1 MKVFIINL
9 ERSLDR
15 KEHMKKQIQKLFEK
29 NPSLKNKLEFIF
41 FKAIDAK
48 NKEHL
53 EFKDHFPWWGSWV
66 YGKDLDLGNTACFV
80 SHYKLWQECV
90 KLDEPI
96 IILEDD
102 VEFSDEFLNNGE
114 EYIDELLKSE
124 YEYIRLCYLFDKR
137 LYFLSESY
145 GGGYYLS
152 FKNLSGAQGYVLK
165 PSAAKKFIS
174 KAQFI
179 YIPVDDYMDK
189 FYKHKVLN
197 IIKKPLLLKH
207 SLELQSNISQ
217 LGRNNSQKIKIYRKI
232 IREIFRFYS
241 SILRLSS
248 IIYIKNRL
256 KLK

>member
-114 EYIDELLKSE
+114 EYIDGLLKSE

-145 GGGYYLS
+145 GGGGYYLS
-152 FKNLSGAQGYVLK
+152 FKNLSGTQGYVLK

-179 YIPVDDYMDK
+179 YMSVDDYMDK
-189 FYKHKVLN
+189 IYKHKVLN

-217 LGRNNSQKIKIYRKI
+217 LGRNSQKIKIYRKI

-241 SILRLSS
+241 NILVVIYCIYKKSI
-248 IIYIKNRL
+248 KA
-256 KLK
+256 

>member
-15 KEHMKKQIQKLFEK
+15 KEHIQKQIQKLFEK
-29 NPSLKNKLEFIF
+29 NLSLKNKLEFIF

-66 YGKDLDLGNTACFV
+66 LGRELSDGEKACFA

-102 VEFSDEFLNNGE
+102 VEFSDEFLIMGQ
-114 EYIDELLKSE
+114 EYIDELLKSK

-137 LYFLSESY
+137 LYFLSE
-145 GGGYYLS
+145 GGYYLS
-152 FKNLSGAQGYVLK
+152 FEKLAGTQGYVLQV
-165 PSAAKKFIS
+165 SAAVKFL
-174 KAQFI
+174 KYAKNWI
-179 YIPVDDYMDK
+179 YAVDDYMDM
-189 FYKHKVLN
+189 FYKHNVLN
-197 IIKKPLLLKH
+197 IVKKPLLLKH
-207 SLELQSNISQ
+207 DCRIESSISQ
-217 LGRNNSQKIKIYRKI
+217 AGRLFLKAKFYRKI
-232 IREIFRFYS
+232 IREIFRLSRNILKLSCAFYS
-241 SILRLSS
+241 
-248 IIYIKNRL
+248 KK
-256 KLK
+256 KLDNN

>member
-53 EFKDHFPWWGSWV
+53 EFKDHFPWWASWV
-66 YGKDLDLGNTACFV
+66 LGRELSDGEKACFA

-102 VEFSDEFLNNGE
+102 VEFSDEFLNNGV
-114 EYIDELLKSE
+114 EYIDELLKSK

-137 LYFLSESY
+137 LYFLNE
-145 GGGYYLS
+145 GGYYLS
-152 FKNLSGAQGYVLK
+152 FEKLAGTQGYVLQV
-165 PSAAKKFIS
+165 SAAVKFL
-174 KAQFI
+174 KYAKNWI
-179 YIPVDDYMDK
+179 YAVDDYMDM
-189 FYKHKVLN
+189 FYKHNVLN
-197 IIKKPLLLKH
+197 IVKKPLLLKH
-207 SLELQSNISQ
+207 DCRIESSISQ
-217 LGRNNSQKIKIYRKI
+217 AGRLFLKAKFYRKI
-232 IREIFRFYS
+232 IREIFRLS
-241 SILRLSS
+241 RNILKLSCAF
-248 IIYIKNRL
+248 YIKK
-256 KLK
+256 KLDIN

>member
-29 NPSLKNKLEFIF
+29 NPNLKNKLEFIF

-53 EFKDHFPWWGSWV
+53 EFKDHFPWWASWV
-66 YGKDLDLGNTACFV
+66 LGRELSDGEKAAFA

-102 VEFSDEFLNNGE
+102 VEFSDEFLNNGV
-114 EYIDELLKSE
+114 EYIDELLKSK

-137 LYFLSESY
+137 LYFLSE
-145 GGGYYLS
+145 GGYYLS
-152 FKNLSGAQGYVLK
+152 FEKLSGAQGYVLQVN
-165 PSAAKKFIS
+165 AAKKFL
-174 KAQFI
+174 KYAKNWI
-179 YIPVDDYMDK
+179 YAVDDYMDM
-189 FYKHKVLN
+189 FYKHNVLN
-197 IIKKPLLLKH
+197 IVKKPLLLKH
-207 SLELQSNISQ
+207 DCRIESSISQ
-217 LGRNNSQKIKIYRKI
+217 AGRLFLKAKFYRKI
-232 IREIFRFYS
+232 IREIFRLS
-241 SILRLSS
+241 RNILKLSCAF
-248 IIYIKNRL
+248 YIKK
-256 KLK
+256 KLDIN

>member
-15 KEHMKKQIQKLFEK
+15 KEHMQKQIQKLFEK

-53 EFKDHFPWWGSWV
+53 EFKDHFPWWASWV
-66 YGKDLDLGNTACFV
+66 LGRELSDGEKACFA

-102 VEFSDEFLNNGE
+102 VEFSDEFLNNGV
-114 EYIDELLKSE
+114 EYIDELLKSK

-137 LYFLSESY
+137 LYFLNES
-145 GGGYYLS
+145 GYYLS
-152 FKNLSGAQGYVLK
+152 FEKLAGTQGYVLK
-165 PSAAKKFIS
+165 PSAANKFIS
-174 KAQFI
+174 KAKFI
-179 YIPVDDYMDK
+179 YTPVDDYMDM

-197 IIKKPLLLKH
+197 IVKKPLLLKH
-207 SLELQSNISQ
+207 NCKLESEISN
-217 LGRNNSQKIKIYRKI
+217 LGRTNKKLKIHRKI
-232 IREIFRFYS
+232 VREFFRLYRDISRLLYIF
-241 SILRLSS
+241 
-248 IIYIKNRL
+248 YIKKKLNL
-256 KLK
+256 K

>member
-15 KEHMKKQIQKLFEK
+15 KEHMQKQIQKLFEI

-41 FKAIDAK
+41 FKAVDAK

-53 EFKDHFPWWGSWV
+53 EFKDHFPWWASWV
-66 YGKDLDLGNTACFV
+66 LGRELSDGEKACFA

-102 VEFSDEFLNNGE
+102 VEFSDEFLNHGA

-124 YEYIRLCYLFDKR
+124 YEYVR
-137 LYFLSESY
+137 LYFIFFKKIYHLKNNFY
-145 GGGYYLS
+145 IS
-152 FKNLSGAQGYVLK
+152 FKKISGAQGYYLEVN
-165 PSAAKKFIS
+165 AAKKYI
-174 KAQFI
+174 KYAKYWI
-179 YIPVDDYMDK
+179 YPVDNYLDM
-189 FYKHKVLN
+189 FFKHGVLN
-197 IIKKPLLLKH
+197 IIKFPFLIKPRKNNE
-207 SLELQSNISQ
+207 SLISPD
-217 LGRNNSQKIKIYRKI
+217 GRNYVKPVGIRKI
-232 IREIFRFYS
+232 IREICRFYANIFEV
-241 SILRLSS
+241 IL
-248 IIYIKNRL
+248 IFYIKRKW

>member
-15 KEHMKKQIQKLFEK
+15 KEYMQKQIQKLFEK

-66 YGKDLDLGNTACFV
+66 LGRELSDGEKACFA

-102 VEFSDEFLNNGE
+102 VEFSDEFLNNGA
-114 EYIDELLKSE
+114 EYIDELLKSK

-137 LYFLSESY
+137 LYFLNES
-145 GGGYYLS
+145 GYYLS
-152 FKNLSGAQGYVLK
+152 FKNLSGAQGYVLQV
-165 PSAAKKFIS
+165 SAAMKFL
-174 KAQFI
+174 KCAKNWI
-179 YIPVDDYMDK
+179 YAVDDYMDM
-189 FYKHKVLN
+189 FYKHNVLN
-197 IIKKPLLLKH
+197 IVKKPLLLKH
-207 SLELQSNISQ
+207 DCRIESSISQ
-217 LGRNNSQKIKIYRKI
+217 AGRLFLKAKFYRKI
-232 IREIFRFYS
+232 IREIFRLYRN
-241 SILRLSS
+241 I
-248 IIYIKNRL
+248 L
-256 KLK
+256 KLSCAFYVKKKLDIN

>member
-53 EFKDHFPWWGSWV
+53 EFKDHFPWWASWV
-66 YGKDLDLGNTACFV
+66 LGRELSDGEKACFA

-102 VEFSDEFLNNGE
+102 VEFSDEFLNNGV
-114 EYIDELLKSE
+114 EYIDELLKSK

-137 LYFLSESY
+137 LYFLNE
-145 GGGYYLS
+145 GGYYLS
-152 FKNLSGAQGYVLK
+152 FEKLAGTQGYVLQV
-165 PSAAKKFIS
+165 SAAMKFL
-174 KAQFI
+174 KYAKNWI
-179 YIPVDDYMDK
+179 YAVDDYMDM
-189 FYKHKVLN
+189 FYKHNVLN
-197 IIKKPLLLKH
+197 IVKKPLLLKH
-207 SLELQSNISQ
+207 DCRIESSISQ
-217 LGRNNSQKIKIYRKI
+217 AGRLFLKAKFYRKI
-232 IREIFRFYS
+232 IREIFRLYRN
-241 SILRLSS
+241 ILKLSYTF
-248 IIYIKNRL
+248 YIKK
-256 KLK
+256 KLDIS

>member
-15 KEHMKKQIQKLFEK
+15 KEHMQKQIQKLFEK

-53 EFKDHFPWWGSWV
+53 EFKDHFPWWASWV
-66 YGKDLDLGNTACFV
+66 LGRELSDGEKACFA

-102 VEFSDEFLNNGE
+102 VEFSDEFLNNGV
-114 EYIDELLKSE
+114 EYIDELLKSK

-137 LYFLSESY
+137 LYFLNES
-145 GGGYYLS
+145 GYYLS
-152 FKNLSGAQGYVLK
+152 FEKLAGTQGYVLQE
-165 PSAAKKFIS
+165 SAAMKFL
-174 KAQFI
+174 KYAKNWI
-179 YIPVDDYMDK
+179 YAVDDYMDM
-189 FYKHKVLN
+189 FYKHNVLN
-197 IIKKPLLLKH
+197 IVKKPLFLKQANF
-207 SLELQSNISQ
+207 SSVIVEY
-217 LGRNNSQKIKIYRKI
+217 GRKFSIKLILYKKIA
-232 IREIFRFYS
+232 REIFRFYS
-241 SILRLSS
+241 SILRLLF
-248 IIYIKNRL
+248 IIYIKNQL

>member
-15 KEHMKKQIQKLFEK
+15 KEHIQKQIQKLFEK
-29 NPSLKNKLEFIF
+29 NLSLKNKLEFIF

-66 YGKDLDLGNTACFV
+66 LGRELSDGEKACFA

-102 VEFSDEFLNNGE
+102 VEFSDEFLIMGQ
-114 EYIDELLKSE
+114 EYIDELLKSK

-137 LYFLSESY
+137 LYFLSE
-145 GGGYYLS
+145 GGYYLS
-152 FKNLSGAQGYVLK
+152 FEKLAGTQGYVLQV
-165 PSAAKKFIS
+165 SAAVKFL
-174 KAQFI
+174 KYAKNWI
-179 YIPVDDYMDK
+179 YAVDDYMDM
-189 FYKHKVLN
+189 FYKHNVLN
-197 IIKKPLLLKH
+197 IVKKPLLLKH
-207 SLELQSNISQ
+207 DCRIESSISQ
-217 LGRNNSQKIKIYRKI
+217 AGRLFLKAKFYRKI
-232 IREIFRFYS
+232 IREIFRLS
-241 SILRLSS
+241 RNILKLSYTF
-248 IIYIKNRL
+248 YIKK
-256 KLK
+256 KLDIS